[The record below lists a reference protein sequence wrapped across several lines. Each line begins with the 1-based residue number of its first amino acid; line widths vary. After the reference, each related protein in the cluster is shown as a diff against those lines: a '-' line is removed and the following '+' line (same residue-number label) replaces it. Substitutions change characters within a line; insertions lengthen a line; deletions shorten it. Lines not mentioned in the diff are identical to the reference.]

1 MASPAP
7 LIVIVPSSLIVATDS
22 SFDSYITQETY
33 TTKYNKLL
41 QFQSRLNEILFI
53 YATYGGVSFFEY
65 FPYGFVIYF
74 YNKDGQRFTNDV
86 VLSPTFDNS
95 EHVLLRAK
103 MMWERVNGRI

>member
-1 MASPAP
+1 MMIPNE
-7 LIVIVPSSLIVATDS
+7 IHRIGDS

-65 FPYGFVIYF
+65 FPYGFVVYF
-74 YNKDGQRFTNDV
+74 YNKDGVRFSNDV
-86 VLSPTFDNS
+86 MLSPTLNNT

-103 MMWERVNGRI
+103 MMWERINGGT

>member
-1 MASPAP
+1 MMIPNEVHR
-7 LIVIVPSSLIVATDS
+7 IGDS

-65 FPYGFVIYF
+65 FPYGFVVYF
-74 YNKDGQRFTNDV
+74 YNKDGVRFSNDV
-86 VLSPTFDNS
+86 MLSPTLNNT

-103 MMWERVNGRI
+103 MMWERVNGRT